1 MRFYQYLLRLG
12 KEGVRRM
19 SAMAVLSAR
28 YLHKQMEDDYA
39 TLPAG
44 SDSEP
49 RMHEFI
55 LTLKQ
60 EDFGALESVGLRM
73 TDAAPR
79 IGKLFLDFGFH
90 APTVAWPEPL
100 GLMIEPT
107 ESYTKAE
114 LDRFADAV
122 KAIIK
127 LVKEHPQVLN
137 SAPHFTPIDR
147 VEEVEANR
155 DVCLSES
162 LESLPV
168 LNTARITTRELAQM
182 PVDEIYAKIVEA
194 AQAEA

>member
-1 MRFYQYLLRLG
+1 
-12 KEGVRRM
+12 M

-28 YLHKQMEDDYA
+28 YTQQQLDKDYA
-39 TLPAG
+39 LLPAG
-44 SDSEP
+44 ADAEP

-55 LTLKQ
+55 ITLKD
-60 EDFGALESVGLRM
+60 EDYAHFESVGLRKS
-73 TDAAPR
+73 DSASR

-114 LDRFADAV
+114 LDRFAEAV
-122 KAIIK
+122 QAILK
-127 LVKEHPQVLN
+127 LIQEHPQVLL

-162 LESLPV
+162 LEELPE
-168 LNTARITTRELAQM
+168 LNRPRISTRELAKM
-182 PVDEIYAKIVEA
+182 PVTTIYEKLVEA
-194 AQAEA
+194 ALGMQSSPAC